1 MNFLCIADKASSL
14 GFRFAGIETREVST
28 RGDALGALKVAL
40 AAENIGVIIVTEKVS
55 DFIREE
61 IDQLI
66 YEQSLPLILEV
77 PSRGQ
82 PGKERNLGEFLKQAI
97 GVSI

>member
-1 MNFLCIADKASSL
+1 MNFFCIADKASSL

-28 RGDALGALKVAL
+28 RGQAQEALKVAL
-40 AAENIGVIIVTEKVS
+40 ATENVGAIIVTGKAS

-61 IDQLI
+61 IEELMYDHN
-66 YEQSLPLILEV
+66 LPLVLEV

-82 PGKERNLGEFLKQAI
+82 ASKKKDLGEFLKRAI
-97 GVSI
+97 GVGM